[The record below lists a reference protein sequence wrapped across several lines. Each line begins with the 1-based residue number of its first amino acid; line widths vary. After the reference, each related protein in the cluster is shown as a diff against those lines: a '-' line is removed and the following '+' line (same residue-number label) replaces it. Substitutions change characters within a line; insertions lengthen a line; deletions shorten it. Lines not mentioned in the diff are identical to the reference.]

1 MRFLVY
7 DGGMMKLF
15 SRLVLSAVVLL
26 AVTGCQQQR
35 YTQKFPVYKGY
46 KKAPYTLKGT
56 RYYPL
61 SVEEALSYREDG
73 IASFYEADGAPG
85 AIGQRLYPRQ
95 FYAAHKTLPLPCV
108 CRVTNLTN
116 GRSCY
121 VRVADRGPFIH
132 GRLIDVSTSVAR
144 YLGFERKGLERVR
157 VEVISVGDGPW
168 KRTR

>member
-1 MRFLVY
+1 
-7 DGGMMKLF
+7 MMKRITCLGM
-15 SRLVLSAVVLL
+15 LVAGLL
-26 AVTGCQQQR
+26 ALSGCQQQR

-46 KKAPYTLKGT
+46 KKAPYTLKGV

-61 SVEEALSYREDG
+61 SVEEALDYCEDG

-108 CRVTNLTN
+108 CRVTNLAN

-168 KRTR
+168 KRSK

>member
-1 MRFLVY
+1 MI
-7 DGGMMKLF
+7 GCMKTCIF
-15 SRLVLSAVVLL
+15 RL
-26 AVTGCQQQR
+26 AVLAVGLLGVTACQQQQQR
-35 YTQKFPVYKGY
+35 PFTQKFPVYKGY
-46 KKAPYTLKGT
+46 KKAPYTLKGV

-61 SVEEALSYREDG
+61 SVEDALRYREDG
-73 IASFYEADGAPG
+73 IGSFYEADGNPG
-85 AIGQRLYPRQ
+85 AIGQRLYRHQ

-121 VRVADRGPFIH
+121 VRVADRGPYID
-132 GRLIDVSTSVAR
+132 GRLIDVSTRVAR

-168 KRTR
+168 KRRR

>member
-1 MRFLVY
+1 MIKS
-7 DGGMMKLF
+7 MKPYLCRILLLTAGLF
-15 SRLVLSAVVLL
+15 ALSA
-26 AVTGCQQQR
+26 CQQQR

-46 KKAPYTLKGT
+46 KKAPYTLKGV

-61 SVEEALSYREDG
+61 GVEEALRYSEEG
-73 IASFYEADGAPG
+73 IASFYEADGNPG
-85 AIGQRLYPRQ
+85 AIGQKLYPHQ

-116 GRSCY
+116 GRYCY
-121 VRVADRGPFIH
+121 VRVADRGPYID
-132 GRLIDVSTSVAR
+132 GRLIDVSTRVAR
-144 YLGFERKGLERVR
+144 FLGFERKGLERVR